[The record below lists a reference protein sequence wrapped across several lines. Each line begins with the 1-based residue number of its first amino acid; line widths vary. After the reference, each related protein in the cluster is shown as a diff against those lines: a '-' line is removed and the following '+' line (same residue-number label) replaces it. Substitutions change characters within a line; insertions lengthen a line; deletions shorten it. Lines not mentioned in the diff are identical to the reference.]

1 MVNGLIEKPIELLQ
15 TYEDERRPW
24 VSCFCSSVVFLG
36 GPPGPK
42 PRGSGGTPWKDYSL
56 YCEGGGEDTWFAMS

>member
-24 VSCFCSSVVFLG
+24 VSCFCSFVVFLG
-36 GPPGPK
+36 AAGPQTPGVKGNPLE
-42 PRGSGGTPWKDYSL
+42 RL
-56 YCEGGGEDTWFAMS
+56 LVVL